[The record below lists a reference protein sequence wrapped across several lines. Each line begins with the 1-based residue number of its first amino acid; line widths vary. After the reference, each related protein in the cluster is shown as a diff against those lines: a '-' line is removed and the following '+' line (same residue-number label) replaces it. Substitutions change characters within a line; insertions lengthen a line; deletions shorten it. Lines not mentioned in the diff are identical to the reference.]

1 MLEIRTWILQTK
13 LLCAK
18 ACREDKSL
26 RGTDGTGQHE
36 NFLLMHN
43 NSVVIRGQVLVRIY
57 RIGEET
63 AFGGHRS
70 RVLTDNEQKQLLL
83 N

>member
-1 MLEIRTWILQTK
+1 MLEIRTWILQTM

-18 ACREDKSL
+18 AGREDKSL

-43 NSVVIRGQVLVRIY
+43 NSVVIWGQSQSGFPEKEKKPPLE
-57 RIGEET
+57 GT
-63 AFGGHRS
+63 AVECS
-70 RVLTDNEQKQLLL
+70 PTKNK
-83 N
+83 NNYC